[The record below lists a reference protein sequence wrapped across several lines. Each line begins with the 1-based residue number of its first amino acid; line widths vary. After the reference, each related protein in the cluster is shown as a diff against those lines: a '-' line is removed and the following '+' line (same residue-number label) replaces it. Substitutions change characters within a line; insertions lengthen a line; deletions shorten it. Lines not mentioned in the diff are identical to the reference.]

1 MNDYEQMS
9 SSDSAINDSSNPFSK
24 NKKGKGFS
32 EIIQSKNSLRKYII
46 AIIICVFF
54 IYFIV
59 LTINKSS
66 QVKTL
71 NEEISSLETE
81 MKGFEEGTEKEV
93 AETLESESRKI
104 CLDKKENVDDISIVV
119 VFINNKYEMFS

>member
-1 MNDYEQMS
+1 MSRSLGDLVAKKIGVIDEPEIKEYEI
-9 SSDSAINDSSNPFSK
+9 DEDCL
-24 NKKGKGFS
+24 G
-32 EIIQSKNSLRKYII
+32 
-46 AIIICVFF
+46 
-54 IYFIV
+54 IV
-59 LTINKSS
+59 LASDGIWDNLS
-66 QVKTL
+66 
-71 NEEISSLETE
+71 NERVMEIF